1 MNLRDLFNP
10 QRALGFSC
18 KLFLV
23 VLALLLA
30 PHILANLLSAFPS
43 AGVCLALPLV
53 SYVAYRVREQSRRRP
68 QRARPTAGAE
78 RTPVLPQGEEH

>member
-43 AGVCLALPLV
+43 AGVCLALPVV
-53 SYVAYRVREQSRRRP
+53 SYVAYRLRERSQRP
-68 QRARPTAGAE
+68 RPARVTAGAE
-78 RTPVLPQGEEH
+78 RTPVLPQGEEP